1 MAIVANQDGGLV
13 PCPGGPDRLADG
25 TEAIRALSF
34 ADVDEIIG
42 LFDRVHPYDREAVP
56 GSLLELEAENY
67 GTGERRQLW
76 CLATSAKRYVLWN
89 QTEHDMDI
97 RKASEHGLGHL
108 LDPTGQGSRTFSEA
122 AWRIVL
128 AKHLDIKAPDPEWLD
143 RLAVSR
149 LVASTPYLLN
159 LFKNYNQGKDYTD
172 QVKPF
177 GFMLT
182 ATPQR
187 IAGILL
193 GVERLHLIAPYET
206 DPTKWEN
213 MDWTDIYTRK
223 QHRVSATINAA
234 DPNTVPAQTLHDVI
248 EAWATNPELK
258 SLGPDGQPCARDTRG
273 LLQRRPVKTTHP
285 QVTFIGKE
293 SNHLEEAQAG
303 IMGRDEILNEYP
315 DPERDPWQQLVLPAI
330 DLLGASVVAQ
340 RAGVDRRTVER
351 ALQGT
356 RPRLQSRTRVLA
368 AVRQMIIEHDHG
380 NRRGRQTDQM
390 LVAFLQKT
398 PVRACD
404 ECGSSLAG
412 RRRDTRFCSDR
423 CRMRYRRRSHGDT
436 TDRNG

>member
-1 MAIVANQDGGLV
+1 MIRQDGEHDTVTVYGLGDPFEVDIDHPENPGAFCFPPFAALITGSARLMLATLERLVTDKGGTYATCDTDSMAIVANQDGGLV

-42 LFDRVHPYDREAVP
+42 VFDRVHPYDREAVP

-223 QHRVSATINAA
+223 QHRVSTTINAA

-258 SLGPDGQPCARDTRG
+258 SLGPDGQPLRPRHQGPTPATAGQDHAPASHLHRQRIQPSRRSTSRDHGPRRDPQRVPRPRTRPMATTRPTRHRPAG
-273 LLQRRPVKTTHP
+273 SVSGRPTRRRRP
-285 QVTFIGKE
+285 
-293 SNHLEEAQAG
+293 A
-303 IMGRDEILNEYP
+303 
-315 DPERDPWQQLVLPAI
+315 
-330 DLLGASVVAQ
+330 
-340 RAGVDRRTVER
+340 
-351 ALQGT
+351 
-356 RPRLQSRTRVLA
+356 
-368 AVRQMIIEHDHG
+368 
-380 NRRGRQTDQM
+380 NR
-390 LVAFLQKT
+390 
-398 PVRACD
+398 
-404 ECGSSLAG
+404 
-412 RRRDTRFCSDR
+412 
-423 CRMRYRRRSHGDT
+423 
-436 TDRNG
+436 